1 MGSFVH
7 VFAVQPTVFWQQWVA
22 HAGAWQT
29 TVVPHVPEPS
39 HSMSHDALDM
49 HVTPPDAH
57 DAPESQSTRQFAF
70 AVPQMTPPVSHAL
83 GPAHAISHFVAA
95 LQTTPP

>member
-1 MGSFVH
+1 VH
-7 VFAVQPTVFWQQWVA
+7 VFVSQPTVFWQQCVA
-22 HAGAWQT
+22 HAGAWQI

-39 HSMSHDALDM
+39 HSMSHDPLDM
-49 HVTPPDAH
+49 QVTPPDAH

-70 AVPQMTPPVSHAL
+70 AVPHTTPPVWQAF
-83 GPAHAISHFVAA
+83 GPAHSISHFVAA